1 VRRAKLAEAA
11 RNGTHTAVRCAQKS
25 GTVPVVLY
33 GDRQAQL
40 CTLTNV
46 LGKTVAPLVVHFS
59 FVGGQ
64 RMAAEARAVLL
75 GSCRGHENPQPNRV
89 SRLAPGILL
98 AHLSNFEHGVKVLT
112 TAVDTRFVF
121 LASNMVILR
130 PGLEEW
136 VSRHSLSFCV
146 HSICTD
152 WPCTAEELLGGVC
165 ARRLEER
172 QAWPAWPDVPRGKPT
187 T

>member
-1 VRRAKLAEAA
+1 MRR
-11 RNGTHTAVRCAQKS
+11 AQKS
-25 GTVPVVLY
+25 ETVPVVLSLALY
-33 GDRQAQL
+33 GNRQAQL

-46 LGKTVAPLVVHFS
+46 LGQTVAPLVVHFS
-59 FVGGQ
+59 FVG
-64 RMAAEARAVLL
+64 RLHMSEDARAVLNR
-75 GSCRGHENPQPNRV
+75 SCRGYENPQRNRA

-98 AHLSNFEHGVKVLT
+98 THLSNVDHGVKVLT
-112 TAVDTRFVF
+112 TAADTRFVF

-152 WPCTAEELLGGVC
+152 WPCTAEELLDGVC
-165 ARRLEER
+165 ARRLEAR
-172 QAWPAWPDVPRGKPT
+172 LAWPAWPDAAHGKPT
-187 T
+187 A